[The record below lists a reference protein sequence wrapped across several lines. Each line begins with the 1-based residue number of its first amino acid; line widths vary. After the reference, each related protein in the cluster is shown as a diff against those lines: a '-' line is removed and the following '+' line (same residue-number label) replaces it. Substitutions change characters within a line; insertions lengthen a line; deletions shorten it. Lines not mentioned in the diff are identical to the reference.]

1 MGDLLRPPP
10 HRSFVDHA
18 IAVVRWIGI
27 GRLAAIGASVLAVAA
42 GSFWLLRTP
51 ESAGS
56 DRAVPGV
63 SVTAPTVPA
72 AEGGTISAETRPGS
86 AVGGTTPGAAA
97 TTAPAPPTSAAR
109 IVVHVA
115 GAVTAPGVYELAGGS
130 RVGDA
135 VAAAGGAGPDAV
147 LDAVNLAALVNDGQ
161 QVYVPRAGE
170 AAGPAPPA
178 AAPPVNGTPDAVGP
192 LDLNAAT
199 EDELLALPGVG
210 PVLAAAIVRHREET
224 GPFTS
229 VDGLLDVSGIGPA
242 RLESLRD
249 LVRV

>member
-18 IAVVRWIGI
+18 VAVVRWIGI
-27 GRLAAIGASVLAVAA
+27 GRLATIGASVLAVAA
-42 GSFWLLRTP
+42 GSVWLLRTP
-51 ESAGS
+51 DSAGS

-63 SVTAPTVPA
+63 SVPAPTMPA
-72 AEGGTISAETRPGS
+72 AGGDSIPPEAGTGP
-86 AVGGTTPGAAA
+86 AVGGTSSAA
-97 TTAPAPPTSAAR
+97 TSAPAPTRAPR
-109 IVVHVA
+109 VVVHVA
-115 GAVTAPGVYELAGGS
+115 GAVAAPGVYELAGGS

-135 VAAAGGAGPDAV
+135 VTAAGGAAPDAV
-147 LDAVNLAALVNDGQ
+147 LDAVNLAALVGDGQ
-161 QVYVPRAGE
+161 QVYVPHAGE
-170 AAGPAPPA
+170 TAGPAPPVATPA
-178 AAPPVNGTPDAVGP
+178 ANAGPEASGP

-210 PVLAAAIVRHREET
+210 PVLAAAIIRHRDET

>member
-42 GSFWLLRTP
+42 GSLWLLRTP

-72 AEGGTISAETRPGS
+72 ADGGTIAADAGPGS
-86 AVGGTTPGAAA
+86 AVGGTTSGAA
-97 TTAPAPPTSAAR
+97 TTASAPPTTAPR
-109 IVVHVA
+109 VVVHVA
-115 GAVTAPGVYELAGGS
+115 GAVAAPGVYELAGGS

-135 VAAAGGAGPDAV
+135 VTAAGGAGPDAV
-147 LDAVNLAALVNDGQ
+147 LDAVNLAALVSDGQ

-170 AAGPAPPA
+170 TAGPAPPA
-178 AAPPVNGTPDAVGP
+178 AAPSANGAPELIGP

>member
-10 HRSFVDHA
+10 HRSFLDHA
-18 IAVVRWIGI
+18 VAVLHWIGI

-42 GSFWLLRTP
+42 GSFWLLRAP

-63 SVTAPTVPA
+63 SVPAPTVPA
-72 AEGGTISAETRPGS
+72 AGEPVASGQGTVPSTS
-86 AVGGTTPGAAA
+86 
-97 TTAPAPPTSAAR
+97 TAPAPPTSPPR
-109 IVVHVA
+109 VVVHVA
-115 GAVTAPGVYELAGGS
+115 GAVAGPGVYELAAGS

-135 VAAAGGAGPDAV
+135 VAAAGGAAPDAV
-147 LDAVNLAALVNDGQ
+147 VDAVNLAAPVSDGQ
-161 QVYVPRAGE
+161 QVYVPHLGE
-170 AAGPAPPA
+170 TSGPAPPG
-178 AAPPVNGTPDAVGP
+178 AAPPAAGVTAPAGP
-192 LDLNAAT
+192 LDINAAT
-199 EDELLALPGVG
+199 AEELLALPGVG
-210 PVLAAAIVRHREET
+210 PVLAAAIVRHREDS

-242 RLESLRD
+242 RLESLRE

>member
-10 HRSFVDHA
+10 RRSFVDHA
-18 IAVVRWIGI
+18 VAVVRWVGI

-42 GSFWLLRTP
+42 GSFWLLRVP

-56 DRAVPGV
+56 DRAVPSA
-63 SVTAPTVPA
+63 SVAPPTVPPA
-72 AEGGTISAETRPGS
+72 HGGTIAADGGRTIPTVNGS
-86 AVGGTTPGAAA
+86 APGAG
-97 TTAPAPPTSAAR
+97 TAPAPPMSAPLV
-109 IVVHVA
+109 VVHVA
-115 GAVTAPGVYELAGGS
+115 GAVAAPGVYELAAGS

-135 VAAAGGAGPDAV
+135 VTAAGGPALDGV
-147 LDAVNLAALVNDGQ
+147 LDAVNLAAPLTDGQ

-170 AAGPAPPA
+170 TSGSAPPSAGPSAGGAPEQP
-178 AAPPVNGTPDAVGP
+178 GP

-199 EDELLALPGVG
+199 EEELLALPGVG
-210 PVLAAAIVRHREET
+210 PVLAAAIVRHRDET